1 VNLRPCSRNYE
12 GEARVGPT
20 KGAKRRDDFSPYFP
34 PIRTKLGEAL
44 REQYDLME
52 PMPQGLAELLR
63 QLDALERECDIARA
77 RLLAEL
83 DESLD
88 AMAHAANRQPRA
100 AGEA

>member
-1 VNLRPCSRNYE
+1 LAPR
-12 GEARVGPT
+12 
-20 KGAKRRDDFSPYFP
+20 KGANMQRRRDDFSPYFP

-52 PMPQGLAELLR
+52 PLPQGLAELLG
-63 QLDALERECDIARA
+63 QLDARERERDIAQA

-83 DESLD
+83 DESLE

-100 AGEA
+100 TGEA